1 MSATAIARLIFDK
14 QRIISNPEFI
24 FFNKVKVVKIHYYC
38 ITTNRIL
45 NCRLAFLIYKIDTI
59 FGYPLPSNFT

>member
-1 MSATAIARLIFDK
+1 MSATAIARLILNK

-24 FFNKVKVVKIHYYC
+24 FFYMTVKIHYYC